1 MKKSIDSKKFKVC
14 SKCGKRKHISE
25 FHQTGNNKLRSDCKD
40 CKNEYNRI
48 YQKNRYLKSKQNKII
63 ENQNFKVGDEVFDIL
78 TQEKGVVEQVLGS
91 ALIKVEY
98 KNVIKTYY
106 MSGKSYEA
114 DKFPVLLH
122 YNEDYNYNLID
133 FNNLPQR
140 QEPKRWIAK
149 KGGVFYFISKVSYIN
164 STAMFISNCTTQN
177 GDNFDMSN
185 YNIGNYFQTREQAK
199 EVADKMNAYFK
210 EITNK

>member
-25 FHQTGNNKLRSDCKD
+25 FHRTGNNHLRSDCKD

-48 YQKNRYLKSKQNKII
+48 YQKKHYLKSKQNKNI

-78 TQEKGVVEQVLGS
+78 IQEKGVVGLVLGS

-98 KNVIKTYY
+98 KNLIKTYY

-114 DKFPVLLH
+114 DKFPILLH
-122 YNEDYNYNLID
+122 YNEDYNYNIID

-140 QEPKRWIAK
+140 QEPKKWRAE
-149 KGGVFYFISKVSYIN
+149 KGKNYYCIGKVGDVN
-164 STAMFISNCTTQN
+164 STDIFYACCIEY
-177 GDNFDMSN
+177 DNDDDFDISN
-185 YNIGNYFQTREQAK
+185 YNKGNYFQTKEQAQQ
-199 EVADKMNAYFK
+199 VAYKMNAYFK
-210 EITNK
+210 LI